1 KPQDEKRMVVIL
13 PKGSYMDWL
22 NAQPEQSAAFM
33 NQYPADRLA

>member
-1 KPQDEKRMVVIL
+1 MVVIL

-33 NQYPADRLA
+33 NQYPADRLIVDM